1 MASQSAVLLMV
12 LLEGL
17 HHISLGTA
25 DLQKATEFYREILEF
40 EVQEEADTHVILH
53 LDPVSIR
60 LNFIEGYQASA
71 NSPAEASVAFI
82 LDVDDFTN
90 AISDLEEA
98 GIDIVEG
105 PLAIE
110 NGESLLIQ
118 DPDGHFLELF
128 YQE

>member
-1 MASQSAVLLMV
+1 MV

-25 DLQKATEFYREILEF
+25 DLAKATEFYRDILEF
-40 EVQEEADTHVILH
+40 EVQEETETHAILH
-53 LDPVSIR
+53 LDPISIR
-60 LNFIEGYQASA
+60 LNFIDGYQVGAG
-71 NSPAEASVAFI
+71 SPAESSLSFI

-90 AISDLEEA
+90 AIADLEEA
-98 GIDIVEG
+98 GIEILEG
-105 PLAIE
+105 PLAIQD
-110 NGESLLIQ
+110 GESLLIQ